1 MRLRARRLCVISADR
16 SPFLLSALVLISALS
31 AAAAAQ
37 EKPFDDLPKTIRG
50 YKVHSQII
58 VVSGSL
64 PESYSDNDADVL
76 VKVGNP
82 SLTETAPA
90 GITLAL
96 PVDFT
101 SLQQSGRVDFI
112 TFYNVR
118 VNGIPISVEEYR
130 HRFDFRRG
138 KTGSLPEPAQIFVP
152 TGRILQAAWLEMR
165 DHRPRWSVTGR
176 VFVFGKF
183 RRFGMLH
190 KRVVP
195 VDFDISVANPLRI
208 SGDGDETASD
218 PDTFMIYP
226 ALL

>member
-1 MRLRARRLCVISADR
+1 MRLRARRFFSISAVR
-16 SPFLLSALVLISALS
+16 SPSLLSALVLISALT
-31 AAAAAQ
+31 AAATAQ
-37 EKPFDDLPKTIRG
+37 ERPFDDLPKTIRG
-50 YKVHSQII
+50 YKVHNKTI

-64 PESYSDNDADVL
+64 PGNYSNNGTDVQ
-76 VKVGNP
+76 VKVGDP
-82 SLTETAPA
+82 SVAETALA

-130 HRFDFRRG
+130 HRFEFRKCETR
-138 KTGSLPEPAQIFVP
+138 SLPEPAQIFVP

-165 DHRPRWSVTGR
+165 DHRPQWSVTGR

-183 RRFGMLH
+183 RRFGILH

-195 VDFDISVANPLRI
+195 VDFDISVANPL
-208 SGDGDETASD
+208 
-218 PDTFMIYP
+218 
-226 ALL
+226 